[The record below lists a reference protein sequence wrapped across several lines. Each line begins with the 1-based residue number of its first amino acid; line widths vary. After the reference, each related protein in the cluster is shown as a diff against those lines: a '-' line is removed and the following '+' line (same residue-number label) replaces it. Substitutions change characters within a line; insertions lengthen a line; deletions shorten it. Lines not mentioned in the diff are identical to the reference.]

1 MTDRRTP
8 ASDQFLVAWFE
19 DGPTTM
25 PDRVIDVVADRIGR
39 QRQRRPWRL
48 PWRLPMTTQLKLV
61 AGLAAVLVLAV
72 VGYNLLPKL
81 GVGGPGPTPTVAPTP
96 TAPAA
101 ATPVPTC
108 DTAQSCAMGTLKGA
122 IRTTLFDP
130 AFAFSVPT
138 GPADGP
144 PAAYWQNPFQWIDLY
159 EIDPPTGALSF
170 AVHSIVA
177 IPEQNADCTH
187 VMKAGAGK
195 GVADWIDFLTTHPG
209 LDTSTPVAVTLPGAT
224 GFSIDFV
231 RSPSW
236 TATCPNSVGPAV
248 VTLTD
253 DNGAQGKVYW
263 TDDQRVTWTIL
274 DVAGKTVIITLDS
287 ASSDTAHQAALA
299 IVNPIIQSFD
309 FTR

>member
-1 MTDRRTP
+1 VNHPPDVEPVLRAYLAGIGDR
-8 ASDQFLVAWFE
+8 A
-19 DGPTTM
+19 
-25 PDRVIDVVADRIGR
+25 PDRVLVDVAARIAR
-39 QRQRRPWRL
+39 QPRRRTWRL
-48 PWRLPMTTQLKLV
+48 HWRLPMTTQLKLV

-81 GVGGPGPTPTVAPTP
+81 GVGDPGPTPTVAPTP

-101 ATPVPTC
+101 STPVPTC

-130 AFAFSVPT
+130 AFAFTVPP

-159 EIDPPTGALSF
+159 EIDPPSGALSF

-287 ASSDTAHQAALA
+287 ASSDAAHRASLA
-299 IVNPIIQSFD
+299 IVDPIIQSFD
-309 FTR
+309 FTP